1 MSSIH
6 APPQRRHLVTHGKL
20 LSTGLHERAIDAEEV
35 MAILGEH
42 WFMTTVW
49 GCAFEDFL
57 TRESVDGRN
66 TRGRSRHGRNGVA
79 VGRGFSF

>member
-1 MSSIH
+1 
-6 APPQRRHLVTHGKL
+6 
-20 LSTGLHERAIDAEEV
+20 